1 MQGILK
7 QSTAITVKLGP
18 FLSSTDGSALTG
30 LTIAQA
36 NVRVSKNGGNLAQK
50 NEASSCTHD
59 ELGIY
64 DCPIDATD
72 TGTLGRLQL
81 YVSASG
87 GFVVP
92 HDFMV
97 VTANVYDTLC
107 STDTFDVNVTSQA
120 NIDFG
125 ALQKTSLNAATPALS
140 TAGVDAVLDEA
151 VEGTV
156 TLRQAIKLI
165 LSLIAGKASGGG
177 TATLIYR
184 DINDTVNRIT
194 FTVDANGNR
203 TAVSTNT
210 T

>member
-7 QSTAITVKLGP
+7 QSTAATVKLGP

-36 NVRVSKNGGNLAQK
+36 NVRVSKNGGNIAQK
-50 NEASSCTHD
+50 NESTSCTHD

-92 HDFMV
+92 HDFMI

-120 NIDFG
+120 NIDFS
-125 ALQKTSLNAATPALS
+125 ALQKASLNAATPALS
-140 TAGVDAVLDEA
+140 AAGVDAIWDED
-151 VEGTV
+151 V
-156 TLRQAIKLI
+156 TDHTTADT
-165 LSLIAGKASGGG
+165 AGEN
-177 TATLIYR
+177 LNV
-184 DINDTVNRIT
+184 INDMLTGKKAISGTTMTHYKQDGTTARKT
-194 FTVDANGNR
+194 FTLDNAVNPTSR
-203 TAVSTNT
+203 TPT
-210 T
+210 